1 MENPLYGHSVL
12 FAEGQFADEVK
23 DILSDRIIE
32 LGGQVTFQREGST
45 ILLANPA
52 HPSYKQEI
60 DHISFLQKTY
70 PEILQPD
77 IKPYHWIANIYY
89 LEKILPVEDLP
100 IVSPIFVHPSK
111 IEDHRPIKAW
121 VSVNVTREQDETPV
135 QARDN
140 LTVKLEC
147 AGAVSVTRRASADLL
162 IVDESSDFAKKVKAE
177 KEKNNRTWQR
187 IVERD
192 WVDDC
197 LKKKRLD
204 WRITNSN
211 TGGDSDNESFVEDD
225 TALKKGKDGGKGPGR
240 PAGGQ
245 RVDYTPQDDDFLC
258 RYLAAHY
265 PSGAWSSRKTYESL
279 VSSVNYS
286 LADRHTPQSWHE
298 RYRKNSIQFE
308 KRVRGYIRDEI
319 DITLKTRLERER
331 AKPKSAKT
339 AESQIAVND
348 DHTTSRVNEA
358 GPSRTNGQVP
368 IASPSRARQGKK
380 KLVQSD
386 DEDSV
391 PPAQASSKGKEAQST
406 GSAISDDNHVTPE
419 AGRSVAA
426 SSTATTA
433 IPASENGPPE
443 TGNGELGPSHMPT
456 ADPPEQVAIAEN
468 ENQSLL
474 RDLMPSGSQLPSTT
488 PAGRGE
494 DGSSRAGEVEEN
506 LDDKKISE
514 DDRTEKNASTVSRN
528 ESITETNEDEESQ
541 TGEATQAILADF
553 AKAQQAATQQRANK
567 PERDQIALTP
577 TKTFRVD
584 GKETTVLLPEIDVA
598 SSVPKPS
605 NGNLTP
611 ERQPPMAQNT
621 QSSPINI
628 VLSPPKRSLQAASSA
643 PLEIG
648 GISPSNT
655 TAKSISLQLE
665 GDIRA
670 VAVEQGTSRPT
681 TTAKAIEAGPSA
693 AQLTTSQRIDQPP
706 ETPTSTSTSRSKRKS
721 LLHDHLIASA
731 SKRSR
736 RRETSDRHSRG
747 HRQIVIDD
755 EDETAPDMVFRETS
769 IPPRPDRIT
778 PSIPSSPVPDS
789 QRPATRE
796 PSPPLSNAEK
806 HEKALSG
813 KALMERNIQAY
824 KDRIVSLAKRYGM
837 TTREIIAFINNGS
850 GSGKK
855 SRNGGE
861 RYWEEIERGLRER
874 Q

>member
-1 MENPLYGHSVL
+1 MENLLYGHSIL
-12 FAEGQFADEVK
+12 FAEGQFSDEVK
-23 DILSDRIIE
+23 DILSERIIGI
-32 LGGQVTFQREGST
+32 GGQVTSQREGST

-70 PEILQPD
+70 PDILQPE

-89 LEKILPVEDLP
+89 LETILPVEDLP

-111 IEDHRPIKAW
+111 VDDHRPIKAW
-121 VSVNVTREQDETPV
+121 VSVNVTREQDETPL

-147 AGAVSVTRRASADLL
+147 AGAISVTKRASADLL
-162 IVDESSDFAKKVKAE
+162 VVDESSDFAKKVWDE
-177 KEKNNRTWQR
+177 KRKYKRSWQR

-197 LKKKRLD
+197 LKKRRLD
-204 WRITNSN
+204 WRITNSHK
-211 TGGDSDNESFVEDD
+211 GGDSDNESFVEDD
-225 TALKKGKDGGKGPGR
+225 TALDRRTDGKKGPGR

-265 PSGAWSSRKTYESL
+265 PTGAWSSRKTYQNL

-331 AKPKSAKT
+331 VKAKSAKP
-339 AESQIAVND
+339 AECQIAVND

-358 GPSRTNGQVP
+358 GPSRTDGTVLF
-368 IASPSRARQGKK
+368 ASPSPTRRGKK

-391 PPAQASSKGKEAQST
+391 PLAQASSKGKEAQST
-406 GSAISDDNHVTPE
+406 GSAISDDNHVIPG
-419 AGRSVAA
+419 AGRSVAV

-433 IPASENGPPE
+433 ISASENGPPV
-443 TGNGELGPSHMPT
+443 TGNGELVPSLMPT
-456 ADPPEQVAIAEN
+456 ADQPEKVAVAEN
-468 ENQSLL
+468 ENESLL
-474 RDLMPSGSQLPSTT
+474 RDLIPSGSQLPLAT
-488 PAGRGE
+488 PAGQGE
-494 DGSSRAGEVEEN
+494 DGSSRTRAVEGN
-506 LDDKKISE
+506 LDN
-514 DDRTEKNASTVSRN
+514 RTAKNASTISRN
-528 ESITETNEDEESQ
+528 ESITETNKDEESQ
-541 TGEATQAILADF
+541 IGEATQAILADF
-553 AKAQQAATQQRANK
+553 AKAQQAATQQRENR

-577 TKTFRVD
+577 RKPVRVD
-584 GKETTVLLPEIDVA
+584 GEATTILPPEIDVA

-605 NGNLTP
+605 DGNVTSEQQL
-611 ERQPPMAQNT
+611 PMAQNA
-621 QSSPINI
+621 QSPPVNI
-628 VLSPPKRSLQAASSA
+628 VLSPPKRFLQAASSA

-648 GISPSNT
+648 GISPSYT
-655 TAKSISLQLE
+655 PAMSIPLQQVV
-665 GDIRA
+665 DIRA
-670 VAVEQGTSRPT
+670 VAVEQGTSQPT
-681 TTAKAIEAGPSA
+681 TTAKAIEAGPST
-693 AQLTTSQRIDQPP
+693 AQLTTPQRTDQPP
-706 ETPTSTSTSRSKRKS
+706 ETLTSTSTSTSRSKRKS
-721 LLHDHLIASA
+721 LLHEHLIASA
-731 SKRSR
+731 SKKSR
-736 RRETSDRHSRG
+736 RRETPDRPSRG
-747 HRQIVIDD
+747 HRQIAVDD
-755 EDETAPDMVFRETS
+755 EDESEPDMVFRETS
-769 IPPRPDRIT
+769 IPPRPVRIT

-824 KDRIVSLAKRYGM
+824 KDRIVTLAKRYGM
-837 TTREIIAFINNGS
+837 TTSEIIAFINNGS
-850 GSGKK
+850 ANGKK
-855 SRNGGE
+855 SRNSGE
-861 RYWEEIERGLRER
+861 RYWEEIERGLKER